1 MSSFLCFLLSTMVS
15 DPLGARLQL
24 KNGGLIFFETILLFL
39 ISMGF
44 VWKWN

>member
-1 MSSFLCFLLSTMVS
+1 MSCFLCFLLSTMVS

-24 KNGGLIFFETILLFL
+24 KTDGLIFFEAILLFP

-44 VWKWN
+44 V